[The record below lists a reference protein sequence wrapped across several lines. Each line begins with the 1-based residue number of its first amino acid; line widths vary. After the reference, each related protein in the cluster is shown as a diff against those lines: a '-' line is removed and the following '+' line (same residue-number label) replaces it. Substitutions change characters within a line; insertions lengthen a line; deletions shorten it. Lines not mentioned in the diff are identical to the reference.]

1 MNYFLKNEE
10 EYFADLRRELH
21 TVPELAYQE
30 KRTSDIICSQLD
42 RFGIEYER
50 GIASTGIVAYIRRG
64 FCGKSVALR
73 ADMDALPIEEK
84 NSFAYVSK
92 NSGIMHACGHDG
104 HMVMLLAAAKKLS
117 EDVEFDGTVYLLFQ
131 PAEEGGAG
139 AKRMIEDGLFEKYTI
154 DAVFGLH
161 NHPTE
166 KFGRFMIKK
175 GPVMASID
183 TWTVTVRGRS
193 GHSSQPH
200 KSVNP
205 IVVASHIALAIKSI
219 SSLDIDPSS
228 SHVITVT
235 KIDGGTTF
243 NIIPDTC
250 TIHGSVRCFD
260 ESVNTSMRGGEYGY
274 EDTSGHR

>member
-1 MNYFLKNEE
+1 
-10 EYFADLRRELH
+10 
-21 TVPELAYQE
+21 
-30 KRTSDIICSQLD
+30 
-42 RFGIEYER
+42 
-50 GIASTGIVAYIRRG
+50 
-64 FCGKSVALR
+64 
-73 ADMDALPIEEK
+73 
-84 NSFAYVSK
+84 
-92 NSGIMHACGHDG
+92 
-104 HMVMLLAAAKKLS
+104 
-117 EDVEFDGTVYLLFQ
+117 
-131 PAEEGGAG
+131 
-139 AKRMIEDGLFEKYTI
+139 MIEDGLFEKYTI

-205 IVVASHIALAIKSI
+205 IVVASHIVLAIKSI